1 MTVKGKQIEMEQGK
15 DFFLCSVN
23 KIEKQNK
30 FIIGLNVILILVNF
44 ILLFETIN
52 FFFF

>member
-1 MTVKGKQIEMEQGK
+1 MTVKGKEIELEQGK
-15 DFFLCSVN
+15 DFFIGEVK

-30 FIIGLNVILILVNF
+30 FIIGLNVVLVLVNF
-44 ILLFETIN
+44 ILLFGTIN